1 MYNLNET
8 GGGGHSASFQSF
20 QDTTM
25 VCLVSQ
31 LILSRAPTI
40 LKREAFTR
48 LHCAMP
54 KVTVLFLTLIK
65 NQAHISRSELTG
77 DEDAGKTVLNPQAGL
92 SSAECSAP
100 ELKCSSET

>member
-1 MYNLNET
+1 MRLE
-8 GGGGHSASFQSF
+8 GVGCHVASFQSF

-31 LILSRAPTI
+31 LILSRALTI
-40 LKREAFTR
+40 LKRGAITR
-48 LHCAMP
+48 LHRAMP

-77 DEDAGKTVLNPQAGL
+77 DEDAGKTSQNSQAGL